1 MLRSLGVL
9 NFGKNILRQGLVPR
23 PTWPASSLSSSI
35 RLASSDKVELTY
47 YSNLDMKNLVKVA
60 HSRELQGGADD
71 PCCDPNNPRELT
83 YQQVSIAQHRLKDTG
98 SFKERGGRFALMN
111 LTDEEKKSG

>member
-35 RLASSDKVELTY
+35 RLASSDK
-47 YSNLDMKNLVKVA
+47 
-60 HSRELQGGADD
+60 GGADD

-83 YQQVSIAQHRLKDTG
+83 YQQVSIAQHRLKVGG
-98 SFKERGGRFALMN
+98 S
-111 LTDEEKKSG
+111 KSSVTFSQMF